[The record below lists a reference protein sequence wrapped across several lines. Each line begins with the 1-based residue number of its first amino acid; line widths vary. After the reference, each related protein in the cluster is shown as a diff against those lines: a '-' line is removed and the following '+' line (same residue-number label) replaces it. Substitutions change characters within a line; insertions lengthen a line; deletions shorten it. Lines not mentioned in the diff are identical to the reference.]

1 MNPSLPT
8 DYDPSSFYRTAQPQP
23 DWNVWRQGNVLVV
36 SKGVAFPMCCVK
48 CGAAAQRTVRTKLQ
62 WHSPWLYLLAIFPGL
77 LIYAIVA
84 TVVSQ
89 RAEFDLP
96 VCEAHRVRRLQ
107 TLGFAWFVL
116 AASIGLPLLALATAS
131 GSENTAGL
139 SCIAGT
145 MGMLVALVVFSVG
158 GRLLQPTF
166 LDGYVVKLK
175 GAGDGF
181 LSRCPPMG

>member
-1 MNPSLPT
+1 MTLPT
-8 DYDPSSFYRTAQPQP
+8 PADHDPSSFYRTATPQP
-23 DWNVWRQGNVLVV
+23 DWNVWREGNLLVV

-48 CGAAAQRTVRTKLQ
+48 CGAAAQHTVRTRLI
-62 WHSPWLYLLAIFPGL
+62 WHNPWLYLLVVFPGL

-96 VCEAHRVRRLQ
+96 VCEAHRVQRLR
-107 TLGFAWFVL
+107 TLAVGGVIL
-116 AASIGLPLLALATAS
+116 AASIGLPLLALSAAS
-131 GSENTAGL
+131 GGDNTAGL

-145 MGMLVALVVFSVG
+145 FGMVVSLIVFAVG

-166 LDGYVVKLK
+166 IDNYVVKLR

-181 LSRCPPMG
+181 LARCPPMR

>member
-1 MNPSLPT
+1 MTSPIPT

-23 DWNVWRQGNVLVV
+23 DWNVWREGNLLVV

-48 CGAAAQRTVRTKLQ
+48 CGAAAQRTVQTKLQ
-62 WHSPWLYLLAIFPGL
+62 WHNPWLYLLAIFPGL

-89 RAEFDLP
+89 RAEFALP
-96 VCEAHRVRRLQ
+96 VCEAHRARRLK

-116 AASIGLPLLALATAS
+116 AASVGLPLLALATAS
-131 GSENTAGL
+131 GGSDIAGL
-139 SCIAGT
+139 SCVAGT
-145 MGMLVALVVFSVG
+145 LGLLISLVVFSVG

-166 LDGYVVKLK
+166 IDGYVVKLK